1 METAGAPPPAPAAP
15 AERVVPAF
23 KPPDIL
29 WYFGAFATAFA
40 TFEVISKIPDSQRDV
55 WQLLLSLG
63 FFAAYAVAARFLAR
77 TWWIAGGLAAALAVT
92 MVPAVGHGFGVLIG
106 TYPSDVFFDPMES
119 FSWTVF
125 LIGVAWMVAGLFAF
139 AVTRFA
145 FQFFSVVLAI
155 SVTVQL
161 LVPGIHRHA
170 SADDH
175 LVTAI
180 LVGVALVLA
189 GLVLDAGGRRRDAF
203 WFHVGGF
210 TNIAVGL
217 GYYAANPNG
226 NSDRGWIP
234 MLIAGAI
241 VLLLSAPLWRGTW
254 AAYGLLGLYAPI
266 LHWLTNIFTADT
278 TGRAWLLLAVSVSIF
293 ILGFGLARTRRRRK
307 APATESDGQSVS
319 ESGSL

>member
-1 METAGAPPPAPAAP
+1 METAGAPPAGPATR

-40 TFEVISKIPDSQRDV
+40 TFEVISKIPDSQRDL
-55 WQLLLSLG
+55 WQLLLSLA
-63 FFAAYAVAARFLAR
+63 FFAAYAVASFILLRS
-77 TWWIAGGLAAALAVT
+77 WWIAGGLAAALAVA
-92 MVPAVGHGFGVLIG
+92 MVPEAGHAFGVLIG
-106 TYPSDVFFDPMES
+106 TYPRDVFFDPMET

-125 LIGVAWMVAGLFAF
+125 LIGVAWIVAGFVAF

-145 FQFFSVVLAI
+145 FQFFSIVLAI
-155 SVTVQL
+155 SITLQFL
-161 LVPGIHRHA
+161 IPGIHDHP

-175 LVTAI
+175 LVAAI
-180 LVGVALVLA
+180 VVGIALVLA

-210 TNIAVGL
+210 ANIAVGL

-226 NSDRGWIP
+226 NTERGWIP
-234 MLIAGAI
+234 MLITGAI

-254 AAYGLLGLYAPI
+254 AAYGLLGFYAPI

-278 TGRAWLLLAVSVSIF
+278 TGRAWLLLAVSASIF
-293 ILGFGLARTRRRRK
+293 LLGFGLARTRRRTQT
-307 APATESDGQSVS
+307 PAIEADG
-319 ESGSL
+319 